1 MMNLT
6 PLLTL
11 GMVRLQ
17 ILRLRHLGLPVSPN
31 SKLMRLY
38 KDLVPTVLTVFQ
50 TAMLVG
56 LMLGD
61 VSLKFNRS
69 LTGASIQFE

>member
-1 MMNLT
+1 MDAT
-6 PLLTL
+6 SLLSL
-11 GMVRLQ
+11 GMVRTQ

-38 KDLVPTVLTVFQ
+38 KVLVPSELTLFQ

-61 VSLKFNRS
+61 VSLKFNKT